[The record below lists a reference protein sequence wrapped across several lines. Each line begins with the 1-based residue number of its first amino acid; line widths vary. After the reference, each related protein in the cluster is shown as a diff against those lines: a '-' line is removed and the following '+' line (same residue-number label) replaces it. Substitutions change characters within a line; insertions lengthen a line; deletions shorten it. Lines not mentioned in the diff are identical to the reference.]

1 MEILICV
8 FGNGFS
14 HFCFAQ
20 SFVILV
26 IKEGDPN
33 MRFYHSGLG
42 LVSSNKEMSFYLF
55 IYLFY
60 FFLLENHLFDT
71 RLCFFTWLFLFV
83 KMLSS
88 FLNIIL

>member
-1 MEILICV
+1 MFCDFSNGLVIYFLIEILICV

-42 LVSSNKEMSFYLF
+42 LVSSNK
-55 IYLFY
+55 
-60 FFLLENHLFDT
+60 
-71 RLCFFTWLFLFV
+71 
-83 KMLSS
+83 
-88 FLNIIL
+88 